1 MFERFNPFQTRVF
14 QVLDEN
20 GRVVSELEPKLSD
33 SELLQ
38 MYSLMALTRLADQ
51 KAVTLQRQGRMGT
64 YAPSLGHEAC
74 QVGTGLPVKPED
86 IIFPYFRDLGLY
98 LSLGYPL
105 SQYYL
110 YWMGS
115 EAGLRTPDN
124 INLFPMAIPVASQLP
139 HAVGAGLAAN
149 IQKKKIGV
157 ICTFGDGAT
166 SEGDFHEALN
176 FAGVFRTP
184 NVFVCYNNQWAI
196 STPRRKQTASKTIAQ
211 KAVAYGF
218 PGMVVDGN
226 DILAMYAAVKEGL
239 DRAREGRGPVLLEA
253 YTYRMSHHTTA
264 DDATKYRNEA
274 ELKGWEAKDP
284 IRRFQAYLKDKGL
297 WNEDVEKAVQE
308 ETSADVEKAVA
319 EAESVPPPPP
329 EDAFGFT
336 YKQLTP
342 QLQEQLDEVKAGA
355 GEGRS

>member
-1 MFERFNPFQTRVF
+1 VE
-14 QVLDEN
+14 
-20 GRVVSELEPKLSD
+20 
-33 SELLQ
+33 
-38 MYSLMALTRLADQ
+38 
-51 KAVTLQRQGRMGT
+51 
-64 YAPSLGHEAC
+64 
-74 QVGTGLPVKPED
+74 
-86 IIFPYFRDLGLY
+86 
-98 LSLGYPL
+98 
-105 SQYYL
+105 
-110 YWMGS
+110 
-115 EAGLRTPDN
+115 
-124 INLFPMAIPVASQLP
+124 
-139 HAVGAGLAAN
+139 
-149 IQKKKIGV
+149 
-157 ICTFGDGAT
+157 
-166 SEGDFHEALN
+166 
-176 FAGVFRTP
+176 
-184 NVFVCYNNQWAI
+184 
-196 STPRRKQTASKTIAQ
+196 
-211 KAVAYGF
+211 
-218 PGMVVDGN
+218 GN
-226 DILAMYAAVKEGL
+226 DILGMYAAVKEGL